1 MLDNAYVFDII
12 SILILKKRNKRTN
25 LFEVKKLNIAISVIK
40 LFGGLAL
47 LIYGMKILST
57 NLKKISGGKLEKV
70 LISATN
76 NVFKGL
82 LTGILIT
89 VATQSST
96 ATTIIV
102 VGLVNSE
109 ILKLKNAIPIIMGAN
124 IGTTI
129 TSQIL
134 RLTSLDGSSWLSLFT
149 PTVLAPIFILVGVL
163 VMEMAKNKKNA
174 NMGQMI
180 MGIGLLFTGMIT
192 MIDIASGFSDL
203 PILSQILSKLSNPV
217 LGVLAGAFITMLVQS
232 SAATVGILQA
242 LSTTGIITY
251 ASTIPIIL
259 GQNIGTCV
267 TSIFASIGG
276 SKNAKRAAAVHLYFN
291 LIGTIMFLVFIYTY
305 QTLIGFTFW
314 EDAIDMG
321 QIANFHTIFNV
332 VSTILLFPFI
342 NLIEKLTMIT
352 IKDKKKKEEEEED
365 ESNYL
370 SVLNMLDERVIN
382 MPNIAITNSTNVI
395 EKMGEIA
402 QKNFRKSMKL
412 LEGFEMKKLD
422 KIEERENAI
431 DRMEEVVTEF
441 LVKLE
446 SLDLS
451 NQESITVTTL
461 LKIES
466 EFEKIGDYAY
476 EFSKIVEHMHEKN
489 IRISEQAY
497 HDLERMYHITEDTI
511 LTTIQAFKEKDLNL
525 VVKVEALKEFAEM
538 QKENYKNA
546 HITRLKERRC
556 NVESGIAFL
565 ELLTIYEKMIDHCSN
580 VSISTLNYM
589 TNENFVTKQEF
600 FKKIYETESEL
611 LKNKLNECSCRYA
624 N

>member
-1 MLDNAYVFDII
+1 MN
-12 SILILKKRNKRTN
+12 IL
-25 LFEVKKLNIAISVIK
+25 ISVIK

-57 NLKKISGGKLEKV
+57 NLKKMSGGKLEKILV
-70 LISATN
+70 SATDN
-76 NVFKGL
+76 IFKGL
-82 LTGILIT
+82 LTGIIIT
-89 VATQSST
+89 VITQSST

-134 RLTSLDGSSWLSLFT
+134 RLTSLDSNSWLSLIT
-149 PTVLAPIFILVGVL
+149 PAVLAPILILIGIII
-163 VMEMAKNKKNA
+163 MEISKNRKTTNI
-174 NMGQMI
+174 GQMI

-192 MIDIASGFSDL
+192 MVDIASGFSNL
-203 PILSQILSKLSNPV
+203 PILSQILMKLSNPI
-217 LGVLAGAFITMLVQS
+217 LGVLAGASITVLVQS
-232 SAATVGILQA
+232 SAATIGILQA

-251 ASTIPIIL
+251 ATTIPIIL
-259 GQNIGTCV
+259 GQNIGTCA

-276 SKNAKRAAAVHLYFN
+276 SKNAKRAAVVHLYFN
-291 LIGTIMFLVFIYTY
+291 LIGTIIFLIFIYTY
-305 QTLIGFTFW
+305 QSLIGFTFW
-314 EDAIDMG
+314 KDAIDMG

-342 NLIEKLTMIT
+342 NVIEKLTMIT
-352 IKDKKKKEEEEED
+352 IRDKKKKENEEED
-365 ESNYL
+365 ESDYL
-370 SVLNMLDERVIN
+370 AVLNRLDERVVNI
-382 MPNIAITNSTNVI
+382 PNIAIINSMNVI
-395 EKMGEIA
+395 EKMGELSE
-402 QKNFRKSMKL
+402 KNFRKSMKL
-412 LEGFEMKKLD
+412 FENFERKQLN

-451 NQESITVTTL
+451 KQENITVTTL

-476 EFSKIVEHMHEKN
+476 KFSKIVENIHEKN
-489 IRISEQAY
+489 IKISEQANEEFNRIY
-497 HDLERMYHITEDTI
+497 TIAEDTI
-511 LTTIQAFKEKDLNL
+511 LSTIQAFKEKNLNL
-525 VVKVEALKEFAEM
+525 VIEIEALKEFAEI
-538 QKENYKNA
+538 QKEQYKNA
-546 HITRLKERRC
+546 HIQRLKEKKC
-556 NVESGIAFL
+556 NVESGIVFL
-565 ELLTIYEKMIDHCSN
+565 ELLIICEKIIDHCSN
-580 VSISTLNYM
+580 ISIATLNYM
-589 TNENFVTKQEF
+589 TNENFITKQEF
-600 FKKIYETESEL
+600 FKKIYEKESVL
-611 LKNKLNECSCRYA
+611 LKDKLNECSFKYA